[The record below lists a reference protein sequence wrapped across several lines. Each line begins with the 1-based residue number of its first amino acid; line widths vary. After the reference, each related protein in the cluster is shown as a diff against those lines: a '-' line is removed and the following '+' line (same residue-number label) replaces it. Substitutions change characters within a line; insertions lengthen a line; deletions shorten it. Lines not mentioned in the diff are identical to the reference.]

1 MKITAILTAAV
12 LCLGLTTIL
21 PTAANAKSAAE
32 IDHEARVAL
41 RQLAAQDVA
50 AENLAHQAY
59 AVLVFPSILKGGF
72 VITAHRGDGALLRGG
87 RTLGYY
93 NTTAASYGLEAGVK
107 KFGYAM
113 FFMDKKSLA
122 HLFREGGWELGT
134 TPGIV
139 VVDKGT
145 SVSLSTTSVRKG
157 IYTFFFNEKGLMGGL
172 GLEGSKITK
181 YTPSR

>member
-1 MKITAILTAAV
+1 MKITAILTAV
-12 LCLGLTTIL
+12 LLCLGLTTIL
-21 PTAANAKSAAE
+21 PTSANAKSAAQ
-32 IDHEARVAL
+32 INREARVAL
-41 RQLAAQDVA
+41 QQLVAQDA
-50 AENLAHQAY
+50 AAKNLARDAY

-72 VITAHRGDGALLRGG
+72 VITAHRGDGALLRGD

-93 NTTAASYGLEAGVK
+93 NSTAASYGLEAGVK

-113 FFMDKKSLA
+113 FFMDKKSLS
-122 HLFREGGWELGT
+122 HLDREGGWELGT
-134 TPGIV
+134 APGIV
-139 VVDKGT
+139 VVDKGK

-172 GLEGSKITK
+172 GLEGSKITR